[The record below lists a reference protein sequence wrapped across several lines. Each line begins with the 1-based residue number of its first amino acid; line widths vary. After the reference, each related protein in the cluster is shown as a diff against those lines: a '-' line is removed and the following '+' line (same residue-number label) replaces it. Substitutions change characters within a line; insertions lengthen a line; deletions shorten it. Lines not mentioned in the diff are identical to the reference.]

1 MKKNSVK
8 KNHSDF
14 DDSFS
19 LGKKGAI
26 AKDKSSKKRLS
37 IYDEYEE
44 KEEVGPQDT
53 YSEIYSDQ

>member
-8 KNHSDF
+8 KNYSDF
-14 DDSFS
+14 EDNFG

-26 AKDKSSKKRLS
+26 AKDKFSKKRLS

-44 KEEVGPQDT
+44 EDELLQHQEKFKNRRK
-53 YSEIYSDQ
+53 